1 MEIKNI
7 YVAAKRELSKPRY
20 IFSMIATPLVYGLGT
35 ILLFVDLILLLVNK
49 SKFFVPCLVIFG
61 VILVA
66 VIVME
71 SIRPFV
77 LKADAKREAERLRKF
92 FDQNLLADPVTE
104 YELPTNEHGD
114 TTKLTFLQDGID
126 IGNLHYSYDGFE
138 CAIFTSNYR
147 YRVNLVMLFNRTQ
160 KGDNE
165 DGEEK
170 GVSRFSLPAD
180 INLLS
185 VMNKY
190 NIKIANG
197 DVFAFIKE
205 YPEEAAKQILK
216 YGRVQNNYDKYR
228 VR

>member
-170 GVSRFSLPAD
+170 
-180 INLLS
+180 
-185 VMNKY
+185 
-190 NIKIANG
+190 
-197 DVFAFIKE
+197 
-205 YPEEAAKQILK
+205 
-216 YGRVQNNYDKYR
+216 
-228 VR
+228 